1 MGLKIVD
8 LFSGIG
14 GFSLSGREVGWE
26 TLLFCEIEKFPQLVL
41 KKNFPGILIHSD
53 IKTLTKGIIEKE
65 FINRYGYYE
74 PKELILTGGVPCQP
88 ASTAGKRRGRTDD
101 RWLWDEAT
109 RLVREVKPAFAL
121 FENVTGLISLEN
133 GKALEKIFAD
143 LENEGYTVES
153 FIIPACGVGAWHRRD
168 RIWIIAYTKGYG
180 DRREFRASNGTQR
193 QKQRPENQHQDES
206 QRFEPAGEILSSD
219 VSKSTDSRI
228 ESMRGRENQA
238 NDKSRDQNVPNSDI
252 PGSQGWNSGELQKC
266 TDQQPARKGNS
277 QNNGSYWESEPDVGR
292 VAHGVS
298 NRVHR
303 LKGLGN
309 AIVPQIAF
317 ELFKAIEMVNNLSK

>member
-168 RIWIIAYTKGYG
+168 RIWIIAYCNKGRLHTQRTEFRET
-180 DRREFRASNGTQR
+180 DKRREANTISRCS
-193 QKQRPENQHQDES
+193 K
-206 QRFEPAGEILSSD
+206 D
-219 VSKSTDSRI
+219 VPDTDSKYSKKQFRGDKLGSEI
-228 ESMRGRENQA
+228 QKEAPGWSYCKNGGIWEAES
-238 NDKSRDQNVPNSDI
+238 S
-252 PGSQGWNSGELQKC
+252 
-266 TDQQPARKGNS
+266 
-277 QNNGSYWESEPDVGR
+277 VGR
-292 VAHGVS
+292 VAHGIPD
-298 NRVHR
+298 RMDR

-309 AIVPQIAF
+309 AIVPQVAYEI
-317 ELFKAIEMVNNLSK
+317 FKAIEQL